1 MEDTFPLRDKR
12 KKKGKGKGKIKKGYK
27 EGNGKAKLVLQ
38 SVLLPGSFKPHP
50 VFLSIKFWFFSE
62 CPEL

>member
-1 MEDTFPLRDKR
+1 MEETFPLRDKR
-12 KKKGKGKGKIKKGYK
+12 KKKGKEKIKKGPQ
-27 EGNGKAKLVLQ
+27 EGSGKAKLVLQ

-50 VFLSIKFWFFSE
+50 VFLSIKFCFFSE